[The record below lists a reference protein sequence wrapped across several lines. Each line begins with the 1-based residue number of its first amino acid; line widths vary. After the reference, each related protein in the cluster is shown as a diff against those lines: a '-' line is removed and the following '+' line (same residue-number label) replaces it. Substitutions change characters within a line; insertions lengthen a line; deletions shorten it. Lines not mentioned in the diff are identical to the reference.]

1 MKTPRRS
8 RLVSLLVSIAL
19 IAAPAAAQ
27 QRKPSSPTPKAA
39 TKAAP
44 TPAPTLDTLLAA
56 DSYKVYGEIKNFGQL
71 IHSGSVQD
79 ILDPIMKLAAPPKE
93 FKSLVRFASAHAETL
108 TSSRMVFA
116 AWPVRAKL
124 PQFLMAIEFS
134 SPDEA
139 QEFEPQ
145 LREFLPKIFPSPTST
160 PPPAATAAAS
170 SAAASSPEGSPAPE
184 TEKPTLAAE
193 KKIIEKNPQP
203 PTEVKEEKP
212 APPPFVIQQ
221 LGNLILISD
230 TTFTMRNLRPKDAKL
245 LSEDQ
250 NFRQV
255 RDRFA
260 TEAVFL
266 YFDIALEDKTRA
278 AVAATEPQPKEVTED
293 PNQMPG
299 DESEMVTP
307 EVTPSAENPETSSTP
322 PVPAAQTESTI
333 EVRVTT
339 EVRASPRPVV
349 VAQNAPGA
357 PPSPSETVDPMF
369 YMLMGSF
376 FGGQTKYPDAVG
388 VAISFDADGYVAR
401 VLLVNGPEAR
411 RTLMPF
417 IPQLIS
423 GPSLALE
430 SPSILPA
437 DTEFFVAASLDA
449 PQIYEGLV
457 KAINEASAR
466 DQAVYRRAR
475 AATPPEL
482 PFAAFEK
489 KLGIKIK
496 DDLLPV
502 LGNEIAVTF
511 SVDAVTGKP
520 VNKTPSTDQ
529 GSSPTSNQDAAKK
542 RAPSPVVL
550 ISVKDKE
557 TARALVPRVI
567 DGLGFKGASTLA
579 QTERRED
586 AEIISYGNA
595 LSYAFIGN
603 FLVLSVDAAA
613 TRHVV
618 DSYVNHQTL
627 ASDSHFRNSTRWQ
640 PRQVLGQV
648 YVSPALMDSF
658 KSWANEPT
666 SLISDQIREL
676 LVRLSPVAEP
686 VTYALSNEGV
696 GPLHELHVPKNLV
709 LMMVASIST
718 ATNQSELM
726 RNENMVRYMLT
737 TIATSEGQYRANH
750 GKGSYATLDQLIA
763 EGMVHKE
770 SLDNVGY
777 KIEVTVSGDK
787 FEATAVPLEY
797 NKTGRLSYFV
807 DQSAIVR
814 GGDHAGGPAT
824 AADRPVQ

>member
-1 MKTPRRS
+1 MITPRRS
-8 RLVSLLVSIAL
+8 RLLSLLICSAL

-27 QRKPSSPTPKAA
+27 QRRPPPPTPKEA

-56 DSYKVYGEIKNFGQL
+56 DCYKVYGEIKNFGQL

-79 ILDPIMKLAAPPKE
+79 LLDPIMKLAAPPKE
-93 FKSLVRFASAHAETL
+93 FKSLVKFANVHAETL

-134 SPDEA
+134 SPDEVQKFA
-139 QEFEPQ
+139 PQ
-145 LREFLPKIFPSPTST
+145 LLEFLPKIFPSPTPT
-160 PPPAATAAAS
+160 PSPATTAAAAP
-170 SAAASSPEGSPAPE
+170 AAASSPEGSPTPE
-184 TEKPTLAAE
+184 TEKPTLEAE
-193 KKIIEKNPQP
+193 KKVSEKNPQP

-230 TTFTMRNLRPKDAKL
+230 TTFTLRNLRPKDAKL

-266 YFDIALEDKTRA
+266 YFDIGLEDKNRA
-278 AVAATEPQPKEVTED
+278 AVAANEPQPKEVTED

-307 EVTPSAENPETSSTP
+307 EVTPNAETPET
-322 PVPAAQTESTI
+322 QTESTF
-333 EVRVTT
+333 EVRV
-339 EVRASPRPVV
+339 SPSTVV

-357 PPSPSETVDPMF
+357 PPSPSETVDPIF

-401 VLLVNGPEAR
+401 VLLVNGPEAK

-423 GPSLALE
+423 GPSLTLE

-449 PQIYEGLV
+449 PQIYDGLV
-457 KAINEASAR
+457 KAINEAGAR
-466 DQAVYRRAR
+466 EAMYRRTR

-520 VNKTPSTDQ
+520 VNKTPPTDQ
-529 GSSPTSNQDAAKK
+529 ASSSTSNQDAAKK
-542 RAPSPVVL
+542 RTPSFVVL

-557 TARALVPRVI
+557 AARALVPRVI

-618 DSYVNHQTL
+618 DSYLNHQTL
-627 ASDSHFRNSTRWQ
+627 ASEGHFRNSTRWQ

-648 YVSPALMDSF
+648 YVSPALMESF

-666 SLISDQIREL
+666 VLISDQIREL
-676 LVRLSPVAEP
+676 LLRLSPVAEP

-709 LMMVASIST
+709 LMMVASISS

-737 TIATSEGQYRANH
+737 TIATSEARYRADE

-763 EGMVHKE
+763 QGMVQKE
-770 SLDNVGY
+770 LLDNFGY
-777 KIEVTVSGDK
+777 RIEVTVSGDK

-824 AADRPVQ
+824 VGDRPVQ

>member
-1 MKTPRRS
+1 MITPRRS

-39 TKAAP
+39 PKAAP
-44 TPAPTLDTLLAA
+44 TPAPTVDTLLAA

-71 IHSGSVQD
+71 IHSGNVQD
-79 ILDPIMKLAAPPKE
+79 LLDPIMKLAAPPKE
-93 FKSLVRFASAHAETL
+93 FKSLVKFANAHAETL
-108 TSSRMVFA
+108 TSSRVVFA

-145 LREFLPKIFPSPTST
+145 LLEFLPKIFPSPTPT
-160 PPPAATAAAS
+160 PSPAARAAAS
-170 SAAASSPEGSPAPE
+170 PTPASSPESSTTPE
-184 TEKPTLAAE
+184 TEKPTLSAE
-193 KKIIEKNPQP
+193 KNVSEKNSQP

-221 LGNLILISD
+221 VGNLILISD
-230 TTFTMRNLRPKDAKL
+230 TTFTLRNLRPKDAKL

-278 AVAATEPQPKEVTED
+278 TVAATEPQPKEVTED

-307 EVTPSAENPETSSTP
+307 EVTPNAETPETSSTP
-322 PVPAAQTESTI
+322 PVPAPQTESTV
-333 EVRVTT
+333 EMRV
-339 EVRASPRPVV
+339 SPTVV

-430 SPSILPA
+430 SPSILPG

-449 PQIYEGLV
+449 PQIYDGLV
-457 KAINEASAR
+457 KSIIEANAR

-496 DDLLPV
+496 EDLLPV

-529 GSSPTSNQDAAKK
+529 SSSPTSNQDAAKK
-542 RAPSPVVL
+542 RTPSPVVL

-557 TARALVPRVI
+557 AARALVPRVI

-603 FLVLSVDAAA
+603 FLVLSVDATA

-676 LVRLSPVAEP
+676 LLRLSPVAEP

-696 GPLHELHVPKNLV
+696 GPLHELHLPKNLV

-737 TIATSEGQYRANH
+737 TIATSEARYRADQ

-763 EGMVHKE
+763 QNMVQKE
-770 SLDNVGY
+770 LLDHFGY
-777 KIEVTVSGDK
+777 KIEVTVSGDN
-787 FEATAVPLEY
+787 FEASAVPLEY

-824 AADRPVQ
+824 AADKPVQ

>member
-1 MKTPRRS
+1 MITPGRS
-8 RLVSLLVSIAL
+8 RFLSLLISIAL

-27 QRKPSSPTPKAA
+27 QRKPSSPKEA

-71 IHSGSVQD
+71 IHSGSVAD

-93 FKSLVRFASAHAETL
+93 FKSLVKFANAHAETL
-108 TSSRMVFA
+108 TSSRVVFA

-139 QEFEPQ
+139 QKFEPQ
-145 LREFLPKIFPSPTST
+145 LREFLPKIFPSPTPS
-160 PPPAATAAAS
+160 PSPGAT
-170 SAAASSPEGSPAPE
+170 PE
-184 TEKPTLAAE
+184 TEKPTPAAE
-193 KKIIEKNPQP
+193 KKVTEKNPQT

-212 APPPFVIQQ
+212 APPPFAIQQ

-230 TTFTMRNLRPKDAKL
+230 TAFSFKNLRPKDTKL

-260 TEAVFL
+260 TEALFL
-266 YFDIALEDKTRA
+266 YFDIALEDKTKPA
-278 AVAATEPQPKEVTED
+278 IAATEPQPKEVTED
-293 PNQMPG
+293 PNQMVV
-299 DESEMVTP
+299 DESEMATP
-307 EVTPSAENPETSSTP
+307 EMTPNAETPETSSTP
-322 PVPAAQTESTI
+322 PVPAPQPESTL
-333 EVRVTT
+333 EVRV
-339 EVRASPRPVV
+339 SPPPVQSGVV
-349 VAQNAPGA
+349 VAQSAPGA
-357 PPSPSETVDPMF
+357 PPTPAETVDPMF

-401 VLLVNGPEAR
+401 VLLVNGPEAK

-449 PQIYEGLV
+449 PQIYDGLV

-466 DQAVYRRAR
+466 EAMYRTRV
-475 AATPPEL
+475 ATPPEL

-520 VNKTPSTDQ
+520 ANKTPPTDQ
-529 GSSPTSNQDAAKK
+529 ASSPTSNQDATKK

-557 TARALVPRVI
+557 AARALVPRVI

-586 AEIISYGNA
+586 TEIISYGDA

-603 FLVLSVDAAA
+603 FLVLSADAAA

-618 DSYVNHQTL
+618 DSYLNHQTL
-627 ASDSHFRNSTRWQ
+627 ASDSHFRNSTGWQ

-648 YVSPALMDSF
+648 YVSPALMESF

-666 SLISDQIREL
+666 ALISDQIREL
-676 LVRLSPVAEP
+676 LLRLSPVAEP

-696 GPLHELHVPKNLV
+696 GPLHELHLPKNLV
-709 LMMVASIST
+709 LMMVASISS

-726 RNENMVRYMLT
+726 RNENMVRYTLT
-737 TIATSEGQYRANH
+737 TIAASEARYRADQ

-763 EGMVHKE
+763 QGMVPKE
-770 SLDNVGY
+770 LLDNVGY

-807 DQSAIVR
+807 DQSSIVR